1 VDIIFTQHT
10 WPRGTLSCVDVGL
23 GDKVRVSHMAADDG
37 GSDHPVNSPDGPV
50 NDISRNLIVF
60 QCGAVLGIVKNLMEL
75 T

>member
-1 VDIIFTQHT
+1 
-10 WPRGTLSCVDVGL
+10 
-23 GDKVRVSHMAADDG
+23 MAADDG
-37 GSDHPVNSPDGPV
+37 GSDHPVNSHSTEQKPLRDGPV

>member
-1 VDIIFTQHT
+1 
-10 WPRGTLSCVDVGL
+10 
-23 GDKVRVSHMAADDG
+23 MAADDG